1 MGKREQSGMPSD
13 FDGIVR
19 LFPLPNLVL
28 FPNVIQNL
36 HIFEPRYCEMLSDAL
51 ESDDLI
57 TMALLDRGWEENY
70 ESQPRIARSV
80 CIGRIINHTPLGD
93 GRHNIMLAG
102 LHRARIVEELDVETA
117 FRQARVELIEEQ
129 AWDQTELAEAA
140 KYELVKLFRSFLP
153 PEIAKADPLSEV
165 LVHQLPLG
173 VLTDIVAFAINLP
186 LPVKQML
193 LGEPSEEV
201 RYHTLMEQLRQLKQ
215 REPEPVV
222 PVVNRTRHRTDETPP
237 FSVN

>member
-1 MGKREQSGMPSD
+1 MGQRDHNGLPAG
-13 FDGIVR
+13 FDGTVR

-57 TMALLDRGWEENY
+57 AMALLDRGWEENY
-70 ESQPRIARSV
+70 ETYPRIARTV

-102 LHRARIVEELDVETA
+102 LHRARIVEELDVATS
-117 FRQARVELIEEQ
+117 FRQARVELIEEITWEHQ
-129 AWDQTELAEAA
+129 ELAQAA
-140 KYELVKLFRSFLP
+140 KYHLVKLFRSFLP
-153 PEIAKADPLSEV
+153 PEIAKSDPLSEV
-165 LVHQLPLG
+165 LVHQLPLS

-186 LPVKQML
+186 IPIKHSL

-201 RYHTLMEQLRQLKQ
+201 RYHVLVDQLSQLKQ
-215 REPEPVV
+215 TAATESPPV
-222 PVVNRTRHRTDETPP
+222 PLRARHRIDGIPP
-237 FSVN
+237 FSAN

>member
-1 MGKREQSGMPSD
+1 
-13 FDGIVR
+13 
-19 LFPLPNLVL
+19 
-28 FPNVIQNL
+28 
-36 HIFEPRYCEMLSDAL
+36 
-51 ESDDLI
+51 
-57 TMALLDRGWEENY
+57 
-70 ESQPRIARSV
+70 
-80 CIGRIINHTPLGD
+80 
-93 GRHNIMLAG
+93 MLAG
-102 LHRARIVEELDVETA
+102 LHRARIIEELDVETA

-140 KYELVKLFRSFLP
+140 KYDLVKLFRSFLP

>member
-70 ESQPRIARSV
+70 DAHPRIAKSV
-80 CIGRIINHTPLGD
+80 CVGRIINHTPLGD

-102 LHRARIVEELDVETA
+102 LHRARIVEEIDVGTA
-117 FRQARVELIEEQ
+117 FRQARVELIEEEP
-129 AWDQTELAEAA
+129 WDQVELADSA
-140 KYELVKLFRSFLP
+140 KYDLVKLFRSFLP

-193 LGEPSEEV
+193 LGEPSEET
-201 RYHTLMEQLRQLKQ
+201 RYRILIEQLGRLKQ
-215 REPEPVV
+215 REPEPIA
-222 PVVNRTRHRTDETPP
+222 PSTDRARYRTDETPP